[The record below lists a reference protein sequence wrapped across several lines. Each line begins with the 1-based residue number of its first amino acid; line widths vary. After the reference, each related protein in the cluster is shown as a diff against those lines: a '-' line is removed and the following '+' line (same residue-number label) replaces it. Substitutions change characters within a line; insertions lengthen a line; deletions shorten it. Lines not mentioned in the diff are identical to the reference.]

1 MNTRPF
7 NLYVCLATCVA
18 VFSQAPHAIAHEDEI
33 DEIIVQAGRWQNP
46 TGALTSAS
54 EGIVGQDEIASRPRL
69 RTGDL
74 LEVVPG
80 LVVTQH
86 SGTGKSNQMFLRGFN
101 LDHGTDFATWVD
113 GMPVNNPTHGH
124 GQGYTDI
131 NFIIPEL
138 INTVEFRKGPY
149 YAEVSDFSSAG
160 AAYMSTVSRLDEG
173 MLKVGVGENGFGRVL
188 VADSFEVGGGDLLV
202 GGLSHVYDGAWV
214 GVEENLRR
222 YSAVARYGQAT
233 DNREW
238 NITFMGYDASW
249 DSADQVPQRAVD
261 SGFVDILGTIDDT
274 VGGES
279 SRYSLSGRWHEDRE
293 RGSLE
298 ARAYWI
304 SYDLDLYS
312 NFTYFLDDPVN
323 GDQFEQVDDRNI
335 FGGDLTWS
343 FNPVGRHRQR
353 IGAAVRLDDI
363 GDVGLFRTVR
373 RERLSTVRQDEVG
386 QASVGLFYDVDTQW
400 NDQWRTSFGVRADYY
415 YFNVRRST
423 LDENEGTENDFLIA
437 PKANVV
443 YAPNQDTEIFLSAGR
458 AFHSNDARGVT
469 ITTDP
474 VTGLPADRVDPL
486 VTSDGAEVGFRW
498 FLDQRLN
505 LSASLWYLE
514 LESELLFVGDAG
526 NTEASRAS
534 RRYGIEIPVYYRFND
549 IWTVD
554 VELSLA
560 DARFKGDSP
569 DGNEIP
575 GTLDQVVSA
584 GLSAQTPGG
593 WYGSL
598 RVRHFGERPLIED
611 NSARSDPS
619 TVFNLS
625 VGFRRDNLDVR
636 LDALNLFNELDDDI
650 TYFYESRLP
659 GEPAGGIA
667 DVHFRAMEPRMV
679 RAYLTWGF

>member
-1 MNTRPF
+1 MKHVRCPAHW
-7 NLYVCLATCVA
+7 LAGVVSIALLNPPA
-18 VFSQAPHAIAHEDEI
+18 VLAHEEEI
-33 DEIIVQAGRWQNP
+33 EQIVVNAGRWQNP

-54 EGIVGQDEIASRPRL
+54 EGVVGQDEINSRPRL

-101 LDHGTDFATWVD
+101 LDHGTDFATWID

-138 INTVEFRKGPY
+138 VNTVEFRKGPY
-149 YAEVSDFSSAG
+149 YTEVSDFSSAG
-160 AAYMSTVSRLDEG
+160 AAYLSTVSSLDEG
-173 MLKVGVGENGFGRVL
+173 MLKIGVGENGFGRL
-188 VADSFEVGGGDLLV
+188 LIADSFQVGGGDLVV

-214 GVEENLRR
+214 GVEENLDR
-222 YSAVARYGQAT
+222 YSALARYGKST
-233 DNREW
+233 ETSEW

-249 DSADQVPQRAVD
+249 DAADQVPQRAVD

-279 SRYSLSGRWHEDRE
+279 SRYSLSGSWHQDMT

-298 ARAYWI
+298 ARGYWI
-304 SYDLDLYS
+304 SYELDLYS
-312 NFTYFLDDPVN
+312 NFTYFLEDPIN
-323 GDQFEQVDDRNI
+323 GDQFRQLDDRNI
-335 FGGDLTWS
+335 YGGDLTWS
-343 FNPVGRHRQR
+343 FNPVGRHQQTV
-353 IGAAVRLDDI
+353 GAAVRIDDI
-363 GDVGLFRTVR
+363 GDVGLFRSAR
-373 RERLSTVRQDEVG
+373 REVLSTVRRDEVG
-386 QASVGLFYDVDTQW
+386 QASVGLYYDIDTQW
-400 NDQWRTSFGVRADYY
+400 NSQWRTSFGVRADYY

-423 LDENEGTENDFLIA
+423 LAENVGTENDLLIS
-437 PKANVV
+437 PKANVI
-443 YAPNQDTEIFLSAGR
+443 YAPNEETEVFFSAGQ

-469 ITTDP
+469 INTDP
-474 VTGLPADRVDPL
+474 NSGEAADRVDPL
-486 VTSDGAEVGFRW
+486 VQSQGAEIGFRW
-498 FLDQRLN
+498 FKDQRLN
-505 LSASLWYLE
+505 LSASLWYLT
-514 LESELLFVGDAG
+514 LDSELLFVGDAG
-526 NTEASRAS
+526 NTEASRGS
-534 RRYGIEIPVYYRFND
+534 RRFGIEIPLYYRIND
-549 IWTVD
+549 IWTADIEV
-554 VELSLA
+554 SLA
-560 DARFKGDSP
+560 DARFKGDEP
-569 DGNEIP
+569 EGNDIP

-584 GLSAQTPGG
+584 GISASTPGG

-598 RVRHFGERPLIED
+598 RVRHFGERPLLED
-611 NSARSDPS
+611 NSVSSDPS

-625 VGFRRDNLDVR
+625 VGYRRDNFDLR
-636 LDALNLFNELDDDI
+636 LDALNIFDELDDDI

-659 GEPAGGIA
+659 GEPSAGVA

>member
-1 MNTRPF
+1 MIRTLIPSARAAG
-7 NLYVCLATCVA
+7 CLLCTLIVLPA
-18 VFSQAPHAIAHEDEI
+18 AHGHEEDI

-54 EGIVGQDEIASRPRL
+54 EGIVGQEEIDARPRL

-149 YAEVSDFSSAG
+149 YTEVSDFSSAG
-160 AAYMSTVSRLDEG
+160 AAFMSTVPRLEEG

-188 VADSFEVGGGDLLV
+188 LADSFEVGGGDLLV
-202 GGLSHVYDGAWV
+202 GGLTHVYDGAWV
-214 GVEENLRR
+214 GVEENLDR
-222 YSAVARYGQAT
+222 YSAIARYGKTT
-233 DNREW
+233 DDREW
-238 NITFMGYDASW
+238 NITFMGYDATW
-249 DSADQVPQRAVD
+249 DAADQVPQRGVD

-274 VGGES
+274 VGGSS
-279 SRYSLSGRWHEDRE
+279 SRYSLSGSWHQDAPG
-293 RGSLE
+293 GSLK
-298 ARAYWI
+298 ARGYWI
-304 SYDLDLYS
+304 SYEMDLYS
-312 NFTYFLDDPVN
+312 NFTYFLEDPVN
-323 GDQFEQVDDRNI
+323 GDQFRQLDDRNI
-335 FGGDLTWS
+335 YGGDLTWS
-343 FNPVGRHRQR
+343 FNPVGRHTQTVGTALR
-353 IGAAVRLDDI
+353 IDDI
-363 GDVGLFRTVR
+363 GDVGLFRTSRRQLVDTVR
-373 RERLSTVRQDEVG
+373 RDEVG
-386 QASVGLFYDVDTQW
+386 QASLGVYYDLDTKW
-400 NDQWRTSFGVRADYY
+400 NDRWRTSFGLRGDYY

-423 LDENEGTENDFLIA
+423 LAENVGTDNDFLIT
-437 PKANVV
+437 PKANIV
-443 YAPNQDTEIFLSAGR
+443 YAPNDDTEVFFSAGR

-469 ITTDP
+469 IVTDP
-474 VTGLPADRVDPL
+474 ASGEPAERVDPL
-486 VTSDGAEVGFRW
+486 VTSDGAEIGFRW
-498 FLDQRLN
+498 FKDARLN

-534 RRYGIEIPVYYRFND
+534 RRFGIEVPVYFRIND
-549 IWTVD
+549 TWTLDLEV
-554 VELSLA
+554 SLA
-560 DARFKGDSP
+560 DARFKGDSE

-575 GTLDQVVSA
+575 GSLDQVVSA
-584 GLSAQTPGG
+584 GVTAQSPDG

-598 RVRHFGERPLIED
+598 RLRHFGERPLIED
-611 NSARSDPS
+611 NSATGDPS
-619 TVFNLS
+619 TVVNLS
-625 VGFRRDNLDVR
+625 MGYRRNNLDVR
-636 LDALNLFNELDDDI
+636 VDALNLFDERDDDI

-659 GEPAGGIA
+659 GEPAEGIA